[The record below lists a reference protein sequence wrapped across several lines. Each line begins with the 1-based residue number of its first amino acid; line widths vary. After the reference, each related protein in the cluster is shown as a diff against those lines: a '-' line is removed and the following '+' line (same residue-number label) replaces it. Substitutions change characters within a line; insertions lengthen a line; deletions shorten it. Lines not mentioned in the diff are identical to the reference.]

1 MGRTHHNTYKTAA
14 EWERQGLV
22 GKSLQFT
29 DDEIVSTLGIG
40 KSKDMCKLMC
50 DGYGIDVH
58 TDVLRS

>member
-1 MGRTHHNTYKTAA
+1 MGRTPQHIQDRT
-14 EWERQGLV
+14 EWERQGLI

-40 KSKDMCKLMC
+40 KSKTLQELMC